1 MIQEAKSHHFL
12 HPEADFNAEVE
23 QFVSIRRNFF
33 MVPIL
38 TKKCPFKHKCDSS
51 NLSGWSS
58 IYCSRSFPVSQLTQ
72 NQHLDT
78 FDLNKTEP

>member
-38 TKKCPFKHKCDSS
+38 TKKCPLNTNATHK
-51 NLSGWSS
+51 
-58 IYCSRSFPVSQLTQ
+58 IYQVGVPFIAADPSR
-72 NQHLDT
+72 
-78 FDLNKTEP
+78 